1 MMQSI
6 EDKILSRIYGHG
18 RGWCF
23 SQIDFS
29 DLGSRASIDIALH
42 RLEKKGTIRRI
53 SRGLYEYPRFS
64 SFLDTMIGPDM
75 DEAARAVARKFK
87 WEVIP
92 NGPTALNILGVS
104 TQVPSKYV
112 YISNGPNRTFQ
123 ILGTELVFRH
133 QEARQTV
140 FEHAES
146 ALIVQAL
153 RSLGKNNITIEAARK
168 IRNRYDEKK
177 WSRIIKDTAAVA
189 SWIHDEIKKW

>member
-1 MMQSI
+1 MQSI

-29 DLGSRASIDIALH
+29 DLGSRGSIDIALH
-42 RLEKKGTIRRI
+42 RLEKKDTIRRI

-64 SFLDTMIGPDM
+64 SFLNTMLGPDM

-112 YISNGPNRTFQ
+112 YISNGPNRKFH
-123 ILGTELVFRH
+123 ILGMEVMFQH
-133 QEARQTV
+133 QEAKQTV
-140 FEHAES
+140 FEHPES

-153 RSLGKNNITIEAARK
+153 RSLGKDSITAEAARK
-168 IRNRYDEKK
+168 IRDRFDEKK

-189 SWIHDEIKKW
+189 AWIHDEIKKW

>member
-6 EDKILSRIYGHG
+6 EYKILSRIYGHG

-29 DLGSRASIDIALH
+29 NLGSRGSIDIALH
-42 RLEKKGTIRRI
+42 RLEKKDTIRRI

-64 SFLDTMIGPDM
+64 SFFNTMLGPDM
-75 DEAARAVARKFK
+75 DEAARAVGRKFK
-87 WEVIP
+87 WEVVP

-112 YISNGPNRTFQ
+112 YISNGPNRTFH
-123 ILGTELVFRH
+123 ILGTELVFQH

-140 FEHAES
+140 FEHIES
-146 ALIVQAL
+146 ALIIQAL
-153 RSLGKNNITIEAARK
+153 RSLGKDNITAEAARK
-168 IRNRYDEKK
+168 IRDRFDEKK
-177 WSRIIKDTAAVA
+177 WSRIIKDTSAVA

>member
-18 RGWCF
+18 RVWCF

-29 DLGSRASIDIALH
+29 DLGSRGSIDIALH

-64 SFLDTMIGPDM
+64 NFLNTMLGPDM

-123 ILGTELVFRH
+123 ILGTELVFQH
-133 QEARQTV
+133 QEAKQTV

-153 RSLGKNNITIEAARK
+153 RSLGKGNITNQAARK